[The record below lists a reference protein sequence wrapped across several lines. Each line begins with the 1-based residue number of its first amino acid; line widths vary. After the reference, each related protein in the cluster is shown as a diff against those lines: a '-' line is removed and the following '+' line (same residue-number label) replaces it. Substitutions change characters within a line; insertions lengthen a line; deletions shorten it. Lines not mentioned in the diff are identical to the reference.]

1 MKHAVSRWANRWS
14 GVGIALG
21 VALAAFG
28 CTKKADETPAAAA
41 EGAAKTARAAPSTLN
56 LAIWSNYV
64 SPELLTQFEKA
75 TKIKVA
81 VSNYSSN
88 EELLAKLQAGASG
101 YDVVVPSD
109 YMVFAMVKLGLL
121 KPLDLAQI
129 PNAKLLEAKLLRKTF
144 DPENKHSLPYD
155 WGTTGIAVNRE
166 LYKGELKGWKQLF
179 ENDALAGKFTLLDDV
194 RETTGAALKALGKS
208 LNTREPADLDAAKK
222 LLLKIRTRVK
232 AFTSEPM
239 ASLVSGETAVAH
251 AYLSD
256 ALQARRETGG
266 KIEYII
272 PEEGATLWIDNLV
285 IPSGAA
291 HVREA
296 HAFINYLLE
305 AKSNVTTVLSVM
317 VAPANREVFAIL
329 PEDIRKNTSLFP
341 PEAVMRTLEM
351 MNDLGEAMSIW
362 DRAWT
367 EVKASSG

>member
-1 MKHAVSRWANRWS
+1 MKHGVSRWG
-14 GVGIALG
+14 GVVIALA
-21 VALAAFG
+21 VALGAFA
-28 CTKKADETPAAAA
+28 CTKKADKPSAKSAVAEATTP
-41 EGAAKTARAAPSTLN
+41 EGVPSTLN

-64 SPELLTQFEKA
+64 SPELLADFEKA

-109 YMVFAMVKLGLL
+109 YMVFAMIKLGLL
-121 KPLDLAQI
+121 KPIDLAQV
-129 PNAKLLEAKLLRKTF
+129 PNAKLLETKLLKKAF

-155 WGTTGIAVNRE
+155 WGTTGIAVNRD

-208 LNTREPADLDAAKK
+208 LNATNPADLDAAKK
-222 LLLKIRTRVK
+222 LLLKIRPRVK

-256 ALQARRETGG
+256 ALQARRETAG
-266 KIEYII
+266 KIEYVI

-285 IPSGAA
+285 IPSGAT

-296 HAFINYLLE
+296 HVFINYLLE
-305 AKSNVTTVLSVM
+305 AKSNVTTVLSVL

-341 PEAVMRTLEM
+341 PEAVLRTLEM